1 MARRVRSGLIIGFV
15 LIIIFSYFTFGY
27 GKKDKPEIQT
37 ERVEGKQQMENNST
51 HANGAD
57 VKEGSASGT
66 EKSEFDSSS
75 DQMQSQLEKWKPL
88 VEELKTALG
97 DIKKDAVQTR

>member
-27 GKKDKPEIQT
+27 GKKDKPEIQI
-37 ERVEGKQQMENNST
+37 EKVEGKQQMENNST
-51 HANGAD
+51 HADGAD
-57 VKEGSASGT
+57 VKEGNASGT
-66 EKSEFDSSS
+66 EKSEFGSIG

-88 VEELKTALG
+88 VEELKTALS
-97 DIKKDAVQTR
+97 DLRKDVERAR